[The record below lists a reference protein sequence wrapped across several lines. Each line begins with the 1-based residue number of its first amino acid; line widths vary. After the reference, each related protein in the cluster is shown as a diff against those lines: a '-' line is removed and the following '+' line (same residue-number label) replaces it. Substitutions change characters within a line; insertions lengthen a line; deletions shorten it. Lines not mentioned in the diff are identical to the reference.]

1 MSRKAYSEEER
12 DLIRSRLMDV
22 AAALFKEK
30 GIRDTNIDEI
40 YTPVGISKTFFYSF
54 FPSKAVLAIA
64 IMKEGMGGIGDLFR
78 RNVWEYGAENGITET
93 FSEVISGGFYIPG
106 EDDQAYIRAH
116 LSEQELI
123 GFQNDLVVLFSDM
136 LYTVGVPAS
145 KLDPRVVCNMTMSV
159 LTTRMTEG
167 RRMLLTFAET
177 ADNTSS
183 LQIKSLVAL
192 VLENRVI

>member
-93 FSEVISGGFYIPG
+93 FSEVIS
-106 EDDQAYIRAH
+106 
-116 LSEQELI
+116 
-123 GFQNDLVVLFSDM
+123 
-136 LYTVGVPAS
+136 
-145 KLDPRVVCNMTMSV
+145 TMSV

-177 ADNTSS
+177 ADETSS

>member
-64 IMKEGMGGIGDLFR
+64 IMKEGMGGCCSLSPKLP
-78 RNVWEYGAENGITET
+78 T
-93 FSEVISGGFYIPG
+93 IP
-106 EDDQAYIRAH
+106 R
-116 LSEQELI
+116 
-123 GFQNDLVVLFSDM
+123 
-136 LYTVGVPAS
+136 PC
-145 KLDPRVVCNMTMSV
+145 R
-159 LTTRMTEG
+159 
-167 RRMLLTFAET
+167 
-177 ADNTSS
+177 SS
-183 LQIKSLVAL
+183 H
-192 VLENRVI
+192 

>member
-78 RNVWEYGAENGITET
+78 RNVWEYGAENGIKET
-93 FSEVISGGFYIPG
+93 FSEGADRISERPRCAVLRHAVHRRGPGIQTGSKGGVQH
-106 EDDQAYIRAH
+106 DDVR
-116 LSEQELI
+116 
-123 GFQNDLVVLFSDM
+123 SD
-136 LYTVGVPAS
+136 
-145 KLDPRVVCNMTMSV
+145 D
-159 LTTRMTEG
+159 
-167 RRMLLTFAET
+167 
-177 ADNTSS
+177 
-183 LQIKSLVAL
+183 
-192 VLENRVI
+192 

>member
-30 GIRDTNIDEI
+30 GIRETNIDEI

-78 RNVWEYGAENGITET
+78 RNVWEYGAENGIRET
-93 FSEVISGGFYIPG
+93 FSDVSSGRFYIPG
-106 EDDQAYIRAH
+106 EDDQVYIREH

-192 VLENRVI
+192 ILENRVI

>member
-78 RNVWEYGAENGITET
+78 RNVWEYGAENGIRET
-93 FSEVISGGFYIPG
+93 FSDVSSGRFYIPR
-106 EDDQAYIRAH
+106 EDDQVYIREH

-192 VLENRVI
+192 VLENRVV